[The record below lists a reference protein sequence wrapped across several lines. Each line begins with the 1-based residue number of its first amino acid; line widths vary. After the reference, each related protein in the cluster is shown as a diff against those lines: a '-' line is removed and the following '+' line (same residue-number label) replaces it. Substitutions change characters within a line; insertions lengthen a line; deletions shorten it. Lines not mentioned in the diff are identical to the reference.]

1 MNLST
6 GLPLDFY
13 QAQAKDFQSSITGI
27 QSHIDW
33 KSGPLVDGAKQ
44 VNIERA
50 LVFPQGASAIFS
62 ALINHDG
69 KYTYPQ
75 FMSHGSLVGLMCAQ
89 HGRNL

>member
-50 LVFPQGASAIFS
+50 LVFPQGASTIFS
-62 ALINHDG
+62 VLINHDG
-69 KYTYPQ
+69 KYTLSTIYEPWLTNW
-75 FMSHGSLVGLMCAQ
+75 FNVRPAWA
-89 HGRNL
+89 